1 MITIVSGTNRSDS
14 YTEAVSRLYHE
25 ILNSS
30 GEEVQMLSLREL
42 PGNLLETDLYG
53 KRSPELQ
60 AIMDKFI
67 VPVNKFVFVVPEY
80 NGSFPGVLKLFI
92 DAVPPRLWK
101 DKKAAIIGVSSGR
114 AGNLRGQEHLT
125 GIFHYLKM
133 HVHYNKPKLSGIE
146 GLMDDQRRII
156 DEATMKVLVEH
167 AGVVR
172 GW

>member
-14 YTEAVSRLYHE
+14 YTEAVARLYHE
-25 ILNSS
+25 ILSAS

-42 PGNLLETDLYG
+42 PGNLLESDLYG

-60 AIMDKFI
+60 TIMDKFI

>member
-1 MITIVSGTNRSDS
+1 MITIIAGTNRPDS
-14 YTEAVSRLYHE
+14 YTEAVARLYAELLHAE
-25 ILNSS
+25 GQDSQL
-30 GEEVQMLSLREL
+30 LSLRDL
-42 PGNLLETDLYG
+42 PADLAVSDLYG
-53 KRSPELQ
+53 KRSPVMQEILNNL
-60 AIMDKFI
+60 II
-67 VPVNKFVFVVPEY
+67 PVDKFVFVVPEY
-80 NGSFPGVLKLFI
+80 NGSFPGILKMFI
-92 DAVPPRLWK
+92 DAVPPRNWK
-101 DKKAAIIGVSSGR
+101 DKKAAIIGISSGR

>member
-1 MITIVSGTNRSDS
+1 MITILSGTNRNDS
-14 YTEAVSRLYHE
+14 YTEAVARVFAE
-25 ILNSS
+25 ILSSS
-30 GEEVQMLSLREL
+30 GDPVQLFSLRDI
-42 PGNLLETDLYG
+42 PQDFVRSDLYG
-53 KRSPELQ
+53 KSSQEMQ
-60 AIMDKFI
+60 AILDKFI
-67 VPVNKFVFVVPEY
+67 APVNKFVFVVPEY

-101 DKKAAIIGVSSGR
+101 DKKATIIGVSSGR

-146 GLMDDQRRII
+146 GLMNDQRRII
-156 DEATMKVLVEH
+156 DEPTMKILIEH
-167 AGVVR
+167 AEAVR